1 MRTHILSFFE
11 DVCIK
16 TNLIELKK
24 KPYKIRYMV
33 LSKPNGTIQKC
44 DTIRFLSIRLSE
56 NIFSLKFKL
65 QRHIKPAT
73 HYFAYNPTLFNY
85 FAYKSPTEQD
95 TMQQVG
101 HILGIVTESYLDQRE
116 EALFSHFFLRKFD
129 GY

>member
-1 MRTHILSFFE
+1 
-11 DVCIK
+11 
-16 TNLIELKK
+16 
-24 KPYKIRYMV
+24 MV

>member
-24 KPYKIRYMV
+24 NPYIIRYRV
-33 LSKPNGTIQKC
+33 LPKPNVTFQTCEQI
-44 DTIRFLSIRLSE
+44 SIRLSE

-73 HYFAYNPTLFNY
+73 HYFAYNPPLFNY